1 MITLFCVLQIL
12 YISNYVM
19 PQFKEFPEIKGLE
32 KDGDVEY
39 YDPNNLYDYING
51 AADSYLN
58 YDFES
63 LNLQRYKGNNNQS
76 LKIEIYKH
84 SNASTGFGIY
94 SSERPTD
101 GNWLNIGNQG
111 YYEKGILNYYKGKYY
126 VKIMTYQIENSKDIL
141 IKTANLISDKLGEDN
156 EILTALELFPDSGK
170 QVNSEKYIHRNFMG
184 YESLNRVFTVEYE
197 IEGNYF
203 ELFFIEKEND
213 KLCREMLV
221 EYLKSIE
228 RDTSIIHEGK
238 ILINDPYQGEIN
250 TILKKNILIGAINY
264 SDTKL
269 ADHHLGLFLDN
280 LKFHLQ

>member
-1 MITLFCVLQIL
+1 MIALFYILQIL
-12 YISNYVM
+12 FFSNIVLI
-19 PQFKEFPEIKGLE
+19 PFEEFPEIKDLE

-39 YDPNNLYDYING
+39 YNPNNLYDYING

-63 LNLQRYKGNNNQS
+63 LNLQRYKGSNNQS

-84 SNASTGFGIY
+84 SNAATGFGIY

-101 GNWLNIGNQG
+101 GNWLNIGSQG
-111 YYEKGILNYYKGKYY
+111 YFEKGILNFYKGRYY
-126 VKIMTYQIENSKDIL
+126 VKIMTYDIEDSKNLL
-141 IKTANLISDKLGEDN
+141 INTANLIADKLDGGN
-156 EILTALELFPDSGK
+156 EILSALELFPDSGK
-170 QVNSEKYIHRNFMG
+170 QINSEKYVHRNFMG
-184 YESLNRVFTVEYE
+184 YESLNKVFTAEYE

-213 KLCREMLV
+213 KVCRAMLK
-221 EYLKSIE
+221 EYFKSIE
-228 RDTSIIHEGK
+228 QDTSIINEGK
-238 ILINDPYQGEIN
+238 ILINDPYQGEIK

-269 ADHHLGLFLDN
+269 AENHLELFLNN
-280 LKFHLQ
+280 LKSHLR